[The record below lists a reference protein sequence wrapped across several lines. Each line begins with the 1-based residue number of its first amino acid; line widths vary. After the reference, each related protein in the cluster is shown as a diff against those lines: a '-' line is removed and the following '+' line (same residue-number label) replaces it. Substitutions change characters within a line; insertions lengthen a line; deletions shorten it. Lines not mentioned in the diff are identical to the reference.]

1 MRLCEEYLH
10 RIGIKADCA
19 VHVRRGFLYF
29 DGGERLLSISWNEV
43 GPHPGF
49 YEFSEC
55 SLDTRCRV
63 LSSERVDWEDYESHL
78 ISWKASAGGVVF
90 DKARVFDLTWQ
101 YFLRRHE
108 EVIMGALPLSM
119 IHSTIDPSNKSRI
132 VDCMSLV
139 ESLSSVAP
147 EASEFWRSRAF
158 DIISLYCHWLAR
170 L

>member
-1 MRLCEEYLH
+1 MRLCEEYIH
-10 RIGIKADCA
+10 RRGIKVDCA

-29 DGGERLLSISWNEV
+29 GNGDRLLSISWSQV

-63 LSSERVDWEDYESHL
+63 LSSERANWEEYESRL
-78 ISWKASAGGVVF
+78 ISWKSHAEGIVF

-108 EVIMGALPLSM
+108 AVIMDAVPLSF
-119 IHSTIDPSNKSRI
+119 IHSTIDPSNKSRL

-139 ESLSSVAP
+139 EALSPIAP
-147 EASEFWRSRAF
+147 EVSEFWRSRAF
-158 DIISLYCHWLAR
+158 DIISLYCYWLAR